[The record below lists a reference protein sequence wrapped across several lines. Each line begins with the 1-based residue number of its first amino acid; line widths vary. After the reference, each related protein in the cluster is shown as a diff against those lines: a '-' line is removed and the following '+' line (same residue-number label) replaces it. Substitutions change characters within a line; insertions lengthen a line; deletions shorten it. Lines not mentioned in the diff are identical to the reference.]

1 MIGIDIVYIPKFQRL
16 LNSSYGSNVIDIIF
30 THEEILQNSITIC
43 DCQHQIDLKQAASLA
58 GKFAAKEAVIKVL
71 NNRLGLDDLR
81 KIVIYISK
89 DGAPMVKSF
98 IFNNEKIDI
107 NISISHDNDYAI
119 AIAQSL

>member
-16 LNSSYGSNVIDIIF
+16 LNSSYGRNVIDIIF

-89 DGAPMVKSF
+89 DGAPIVKSF

>member
-30 THEEILQNSITIC
+30 THEEILQNSITIG
-43 DCQHQIDLKQAASLA
+43 DCQQQIDLKQAASLA

-98 IFNNEKIDI
+98 IFNNARIDI

>member
-30 THEEILQNSITIC
+30 THEEILQNSITIG
-43 DCQHQIDLKQAASLA
+43 DCQQQIDLKQAASLA
-58 GKFAAKEAVIKVL
+58 GKFAAKEVVIKVL
-71 NNRLGLDDLR
+71 NNSLGLDDLR
-81 KIVIYISK
+81 RIVIYISK

-98 IFNNEKIDI
+98 IFNNEKMDI

>member
-30 THEEILQNSITIC
+30 THEEMLQDSITILG
-43 DCQHQIDLKQAASLA
+43 CQHQIDLKQATSLA

-89 DGAPMVKSF
+89 DGAPMVKTF
-98 IFNNEKIDI
+98 IFNNEKINI

-119 AIAQSL
+119 AIAQSQ

>member
-30 THEEILQNSITIC
+30 THEEILQNSITTG
-43 DCQHQIDLKQAASLA
+43 DCQQQIDLKQAASLA

-98 IFNNEKIDI
+98 IFNNEKMDI

>member
-30 THEEILQNSITIC
+30 THEEILQNSITIG
-43 DCQHQIDLKQAASLA
+43 DCQQQIDLKQAASLA

-98 IFNNEKIDI
+98 IFNNAKIDI